1 MWLTLRQFAEQLWS
15 DRKRVEPTPS
25 RKPPKI
31 HRVPPHGLKSHGIKK
46 AEGFDVFS

>member
-1 MWLTLRQFAEQLWS
+1 MWLTLKNFARRFWS
-15 DRKRVEPTPS
+15 DREWGEPTPS